1 MRLLHR
7 LAPRT
12 ITAQIA
18 SLVVV
23 AVLLGVGL
31 ASAVLFYFFYTGQS
45 GSSPEIS
52 ASVRAARIAAIVRE
66 AEAAPSP
73 EALAQTLKAAR
84 SRGGDVEEVS
94 IARLVAA
101 PGAASRHPMMAKLVK
116 ATLADIWGIVPLAEA
131 PPSGDGDAIVV
142 KISDDS
148 ALVFAAGTRSPL
160 HNFVL
165 VQTTFALAIIV
176 LIILFLSLYAVRW
189 ITSPL
194 SSIAAAARSFGQS
207 SEEGALSAQGPRE
220 IAQVAEALNDMR
232 KRVRSLVDERTQMLA
247 AISHDLRTPLT
258 RLRLRTERLSD
269 VNVRD
274 SMLQDIATIN
284 DTLGET
290 LAYLRDGGQQEP
302 VHLVDL
308 PSLLQTISAQFSD
321 FGHDVSYQGPDRFA
335 FACRAHALNRA
346 VTNVVDNGVK
356 HGAVVTVALRIITD
370 ALVEIDVSDNGPGIP
385 ATLRDKVFEP
395 FFKGDSARASSGRG
409 GFGLGLSIARDIVR
423 RHGGRIELINDA
435 PLGQVVRLYLAG
447 QPGAKAWNLA
457 AAGQVG
463 QPAAERPADV
473 RLSR

>member
-1 MRLLHR
+1 MRPLR
-7 LAPRT
+7 RFAPRT

-31 ASAVLFYFFYTGQS
+31 ASAVLFYFFYTGQG
-45 GSSPEIS
+45 GSSPEIG

-66 AEAAPSP
+66 AEEAQSPAAL
-73 EALAQTLKAAR
+73 EQTLKAAR
-84 SRGGDVEEVS
+84 SRGGDVEEVP

-101 PGAASRHPMMAKLVK
+101 PVRASHRPALAKLVK
-116 ATLADIWGIVPLAEA
+116 ATLADTWGIVPLAEA
-131 PPSGDGDAIVV
+131 PPSGEGDSIVV
-142 KISDDS
+142 KISDDN
-148 ALVFAAGTRSPL
+148 ALVFAVGAHSPL

-194 SSIAAAARSFGQS
+194 SSIAAAARSFGHS

-284 DTLGET
+284 DMLGET

-302 VHLVDL
+302 VQLIDL
-308 PSLLQTISAQFSD
+308 PSLLQTICAQFSD

-346 VTNVVDNGVK
+346 VTNVVDNAVK
-356 HGAVVTVALRIITD
+356 HGAVVAVALRIVSAT
-370 ALVEIDVSDNGPGIP
+370 AVEIEVSDDGPGIP
-385 ATLRDKVFEP
+385 AALRDKVFEP
-395 FFKGDSARASSGRG
+395 FFKGDSARPSSGRG

-423 RHGGRIELINDA
+423 RHGGKIELINDA
-435 PLGQVVRLYLAG
+435 PRGQVVRLSIAG
-447 QPGAKAWNLA
+447 QPGAKAWNPAVIA
-457 AAGQVG
+457 AAGPVG
-463 QPAAERPADV
+463 QPAA
-473 RLSR
+473 